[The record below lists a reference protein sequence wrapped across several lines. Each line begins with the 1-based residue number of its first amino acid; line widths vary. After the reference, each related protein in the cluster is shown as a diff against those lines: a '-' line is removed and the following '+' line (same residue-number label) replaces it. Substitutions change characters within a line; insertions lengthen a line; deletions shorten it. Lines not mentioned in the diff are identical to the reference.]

1 MSLLTSFRNPVKP
14 ILVVGDVML
23 DHYRWG
29 YVKADNPESDAPNF
43 VTIRKEYLAGGA
55 ANVALNLRALGAP
68 VILGGVVGND
78 DAYNRLE
85 AILNAQGIQTHFV
98 RDGRQTTLKTRYL
111 LQSTGQH
118 TFRDNDEAEINE
130 GEEQEINDSLADD
143 FVSMTRHSLSSV
155 SAVVF
160 SDYAKGFL
168 TDHLAQT
175 LLAISQYNKLPTL
188 VDTKPKKLARYTGS
202 TVLKPN
208 RREAQQIVNAHLDGC
223 LPNYKHPIITD
234 FCQRLR
240 QHTGTEYVFV
250 TCGEEG
256 ILAIDP
262 ENTISYAPA
271 LPCAHPDVT
280 GAGDT
285 IMALLTL
292 GFAHHGRTVPV
303 QELLHLANA
312 GGHTVVNKRGTSTVT
327 LDEITAVLAKRF

>member
-1 MSLLTSFRNPVKP
+1 MSLLASFRNPVKP

-23 DHYRWG
+23 DRFNYG
-29 YVKADNPESDAPNF
+29 VLADHNPESDADSFNINK
-43 VTIRKEYLAGGA
+43 VEYRAGGA

-68 VILGGVVGND
+68 VILGGIVGND
-78 DAYNRLE
+78 SEGSQLQALLQQHDV
-85 AILNAQGIQTHFV
+85 QTLFTS
-98 RDGRQTTLKTRYL
+98 DGRQTTVKTRHIFEN
-111 LQSTGQH
+111 TGQH
-118 TFRDNDEAEINE
+118 KLRSNYESKADISHDVADQFIHEHSHLLE
-130 GEEQEINDSLADD
+130 GGI
-143 FVSMTRHSLSSV
+143 
-155 SAVVF
+155 SAIAF

-168 TDHLAQT
+168 TEYLTQT
-175 LLAISQYNKLPTL
+175 LIALARHQQIPIL
-188 VDTKPKKLARYTGS
+188 VDTKPEKLSRYTGS

-208 RREAQQIVNAHLDGC
+208 RREAQHMVNVHLDGC
-223 LPNYKHPIITD
+223 LPNYRHPTIVD

-271 LPCAHPDVT
+271 LPCEHPDVT

-292 GFAHHGRTVPV
+292 GFAHHGKEVPV
-303 QELLHLANA
+303 QELLHIANA
-312 GGHTVVNKRGTSTVT
+312 GGHIVVNKRGTSTAT